1 MKNQLTNIF
10 EKLLLKLKG
19 IQYGSVT
26 LTLTIHQGNIAKVE
40 YVTSEKEVSLWIIS
54 KSGKQ

>member
-1 MKNQLTNIF
+1 MKDQLTNIL

-40 YVTSEKEVSLWIIS
+40 YVTSEKEVSL
-54 KSGKQ
+54 

>member
-1 MKNQLTNIF
+1 MKNQLTNIL
-10 EKLLLKLKG
+10 EKLFLKLKG
-19 IQYGSVT
+19 IEYGSVT

-40 YVTSEKEVSLWIIS
+40 YVTSEKEVSLWIIL

>member
-26 LTLTIHQGNIAKVE
+26 LTLTVHQGNIAKVE
-40 YVTSEKEVSLWIIS
+40 YVTSEKEVSL
-54 KSGKQ
+54 